1 MKRLLLTLTISLAAL
16 FPSSMWAASVGND
29 ASNRLKSSATVL
41 EEVASNPNKGIPPN
55 VLARAKC
62 IVVIPHLIK
71 AGLLV
76 GGKYGRGVAV
86 CRTNEREAPAGK
98 TGTGAAANERAKK
111 ASNAHWSAPAFVT
124 IGGGSIGLQIGAEDV
139 DLVMLVMNNKG
150 LQQLL
155 SSKFEVSVEG
165 SAVAGP
171 VGGTTAVS
179 SNPDLNAQVLVY
191 SLSKGAFV
199 GQNLE
204 GAVIEQ
210 DPDTTKAV
218 YGRKIPFNEIL
229 LGQIAPPATAK
240 PFLQAVS
247 ELSHQ
252 AGKEQAR

>member
-1 MKRLLLTLTISLAAL
+1 MTRRPFSITLCLAAL
-16 FPSSMWAASVGND
+16 LPVSMWAASVGND

-41 EEVASNPNKGIPPN
+41 EEVASNPGKGIPPN

-62 IVVIPHLIK
+62 IVVIPHLVK

-86 CRTNEREAPAGK
+86 CRTNEGKVSAGG
-98 TGTGAAANERAKK
+98 TGTGEAANERAKK
-111 ASNAHWSAPAFVT
+111 ASNAHWSAPAFIT

-171 VGGTTAVS
+171 IGGTTAVS

-210 DPDTTKAV
+210 DADTTKAV
-218 YGRKIPFNEIL
+218 YGSKVPFNKIL
-229 LGQIAPPATAK
+229 LGQTVPPATAK